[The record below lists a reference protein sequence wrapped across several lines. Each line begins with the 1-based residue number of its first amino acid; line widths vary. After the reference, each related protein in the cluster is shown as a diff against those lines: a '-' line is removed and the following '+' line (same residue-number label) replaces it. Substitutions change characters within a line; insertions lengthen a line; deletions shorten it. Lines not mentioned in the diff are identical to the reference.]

1 MKFMDNMT
9 IHKKLRLLSVISIV
23 IILIYAVGVFS
34 EEYMTY
40 KNTKDVVVNVVN
52 ASVKLSNV
60 MHELQKERG
69 ASAGFLSSK
78 GKKFG
83 DILSKQRISTDKKI
97 EILNKYLSTHNNRFV
112 EEIKHKIDLSHIPS
126 MRKKV
131 SSFEVTPKEE
141 VDFYTA
147 INSKIIDTIADFS
160 KLPDNIKIRNL
171 SNSFLLFITA
181 KERAG
186 IERAVLSGAFAK
198 DKFTHFLYFKFVSVV
213 SQQKVLMDLFK
224 ASASKDVLN
233 KYNEIKQNPA
243 FKEVD
248 RMRKIA
254 LSKDSGFGVNSVYWF
269 KTITKKIQALKKME
283 DYMANNI
290 IKMANDEANDALI
303 KLSVVSLLSLLAIIF
318 IFNVSRGISSSILGS
333 LDRIKELMK
342 KVNDGDLSMKLNR
355 RSKSRNEIDEIM
367 QLIDE
372 LILKTKEV
380 IDRINTSVGLA
391 SKGDFSYQL
400 TDEALQ
406 GDFAK
411 AICMVKSGI
420 NAMKD
425 ADEKQRFISFE
436 ARIRA
441 IGDVG
446 EGLTLIQHETDS
458 LTKDLDTVLKSSKN
472 SSEQSTQSLAMLE
485 KILSNMQTLSQ
496 QISDSNISINQLNE
510 MSNNITSVVDL
521 IKDIAEQTNLL
532 SLNAAIEAARAGEHG
547 RGFAVVADEV
557 RKLAERTQKATSEIN
572 VSINSMKQ
580 ETNDIVAKSND
591 MIEVSEEVSGI
602 VSDYQNAMQ
611 ELVKDSKE
619 SAYLTEDM
627 KNQVFL
633 IMVKIDHI
641 IFKANAYN
649 DVIEAKDA
657 NLVDSEHCRFGIWYH
672 NEGKKEFGKAPSFAK
687 IEHPYRVIHDKAID
701 NIRFFKDKDTR
712 LQNEEIIVDNFRQME
727 KTSDELFALLNQ
739 LKDEMKKMLMQ

>member
-1 MKFMDNMT
+1 MKFMNNMT
-9 IHKKLRLLSVISIV
+9 IHAKLRLVSVVSIG
-23 IILIYAVGVFS
+23 IILMYAVGVFS
-34 EEYMTY
+34 EEYGAY
-40 KNTKDVVVNVVN
+40 KNAKDVIVNAVNV
-52 ASVKLSNV
+52 SVKLSNV

-69 ASAGFLSSK
+69 ASAGFLGSK

-83 DILSKQRISTDKKI
+83 DILSQQRVSTDKKI
-97 EILNKYLSTHNNRFV
+97 GILKKYLSSHDNRFV
-112 EEIKHKIDLSHIPS
+112 EEIKHKVDLSHIAS
-126 MRKKV
+126 MRKKI

-141 VDFYTA
+141 VNFYTS
-147 INSKIIDTIADFS
+147 INAHIIDTIASFS
-160 KLPDNIKIRNL
+160 KLPNNIKIRNL
-171 SNSFLLFITA
+171 VNSFLLFITA

-186 IERAVLSGAFAK
+186 IERAVLSGTFAK
-198 DKFTHFLYFKFVSVV
+198 DKFTHFAYFKFISVV

-224 ASASKDVLN
+224 ASASKDVLD

-254 LSKDSGFGVNSVYWF
+254 LSKDSGFGVDSVYWF

-283 DYMANNI
+283 DYMAKTT
-290 IKMANDEANDALI
+290 IKMAKDEASSALI
-303 KLSVVSLLSLLAIIF
+303 ELIVVSLFSLLAIVF
-318 IFNVSRGISSSILGS
+318 IFNVSRGISYSILGS
-333 LDRIKELMK
+333 LNRIKELMRR
-342 KVNDGDLSMKLNR
+342 VNNGDLSMKLNR
-355 RSKSRNEIDEIM
+355 RTKSRNEIDEIM

-372 LILKTKEV
+372 LILKIKEV
-380 IDRINTSVGLA
+380 IDRINTSVELA
-391 SKGDFSYQL
+391 SRGDFSYQL
-400 TDEALQ
+400 TDEGLE

-411 AICMVKSGI
+411 AIHMVQSGI

-425 ADEKQRFISFE
+425 ADEKQRFITFE
-436 ARIRA
+436 ARVRA

-446 EGLTLIQHETDS
+446 EGLTLIQSETES

-472 SSEQSTQSLAMLE
+472 SSEQSTKSLAMLE
-485 KILSNMQTLSQ
+485 RILSNMQTLSQ
-496 QISDSNISINQLNE
+496 QINDSNASINQLNE
-510 MSNNITSVVDL
+510 MSNDITSVVDL

-580 ETNDIVAKSND
+580 ETNDIVSKSNS
-591 MIEVSEEVSGI
+591 MMEVSEEVSEI

-611 ELVKDSKE
+611 ELVKDSQE
-619 SAYLTEDM
+619 TTYLTEDM

-633 IMVKIDHI
+633 IMTKIDHI

-649 DVIEAKDA
+649 DVIEAKDV

-687 IEHPYRVIHDKAID
+687 IERPHSVIHDKAID

-739 LKDEMKKMLMQ
+739 LRDEMKKMLMQ